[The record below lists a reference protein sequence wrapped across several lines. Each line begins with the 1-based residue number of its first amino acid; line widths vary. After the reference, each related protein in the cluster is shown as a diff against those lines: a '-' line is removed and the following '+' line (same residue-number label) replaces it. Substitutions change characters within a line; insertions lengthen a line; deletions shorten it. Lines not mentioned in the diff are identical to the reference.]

1 MYYRLYFLDQT
12 NQIEDVAP
20 FESDSDETAILIA
33 QQRAEGRPIEL
44 WNQDRLVTRS
54 AMVSG

>member
-20 FESDSDETAILIA
+20 FESECDETAILIA
-33 QQRAEGRPIEL
+33 QQRAAGRPIEL

-54 AMVSG
+54 ALVPG